1 MIRKHGRTTEIT
13 QHAELEV
20 LRRIRKFLLPK
31 DFTVSSALLEEM
43 AAGYDIGDPVVDRL
57 LAKNQK
63 FAKPLQAY
71 ILNKSSQAESIH
83 SNVESNNVLITESTN
98 GSMNESIIDSDL
110 SNNLTDNPDFQQL
123 ATQFSSHPEW
133 FDPDLAEIG
142 AIAYRRYPLMLIW
155 LL

>member
-63 FAKPLQAY
+63 FAHASAP
-71 ILNKSSQAESIH
+71 SS
-83 SNVESNNVLITESTN
+83 
-98 GSMNESIIDSDL
+98 
-110 SNNLTDNPDFQQL
+110 
-123 ATQFSSHPEW
+123 
-133 FDPDLAEIG
+133 
-142 AIAYRRYPLMLIW
+142 
-155 LL
+155 